1 MKNDRSEREEEGGRE
16 GANEREQRLF
26 VNSDKNSDR
35 LMTHPS
41 DSESETAV
49 AAALTGNCFARA
61 RARGRR
67 RNALPATVSVIN
79 GSGGCKT
86 AQEAKKGGK
95 DSKEGSSDD
104 DRT

>member
-1 MKNDRSEREEEGGRE
+1 MTEARGRE

-49 AAALTGNCFARA
+49 AAALTGNCFETKCTACYSQRYKWVGGLQNCARSQE
-61 RARGRR
+61 GREG
-67 RNALPATVSVIN
+67 L
-79 GSGGCKT
+79 
-86 AQEAKKGGK
+86 EGGK
-95 DSKEGSSDD
+95 Q
-104 DRT
+104 